1 MLKCGCRSCGTKKRV
16 GGGSKGSTAA
26 NGNFFPN
33 PSTNAGAWRAAGNE
47 FAWRLAALDSNH
59 SRRASDVHDC
69 VYRSN
74 QYLPGPAADQPRLES
89 GSATSGNGRRYLF
102 LGIPCIANPGRPFG
116 KILEPEEIHQ
126 RPAGGVGN
134 VCRRLRTRAHL
145 STIAHPS
152 AAPGSGRER
161 SFSCDSDSTV
171 ALVLARRARSRQR
184 FLATLF
190 AGSSHRGITILG
202 MDARPLELAGDAS
215 RRGVAAIPVAW
226 PLARGYPGPSSRCRV
241 VARARA
247 QVSGGDAAARI
258 P

>member
-1 MLKCGCRSCGTKKRV
+1 MLKCGCRRCSPKERV
-16 GGGSKGSTAA
+16 GGSSKGSTSA

-33 PSTNAGAWRAAGNE
+33 PSTNARAWRAAGNE

-59 SRRASDVHDC
+59 SRRAGDVHDC

-134 VCRRLRTRAHL
+134 VCRRLRTRAHV

-152 AAPGSGRER
+152 AAPVSGRER

-171 ALVLARRARSRQR
+171 ALVLARPARSRQR

-190 AGSSHRGITILG
+190 AGSSHRGITIFG

-215 RRGVAAIPVAW
+215 RPVTAPISVACLLDP
-226 PLARGYPGPSSRCRV
+226 GYPVTSHRLLQCAI
-241 VARARA
+241 ARTA
-247 QVSGGDAAARI
+247 
-258 P
+258 